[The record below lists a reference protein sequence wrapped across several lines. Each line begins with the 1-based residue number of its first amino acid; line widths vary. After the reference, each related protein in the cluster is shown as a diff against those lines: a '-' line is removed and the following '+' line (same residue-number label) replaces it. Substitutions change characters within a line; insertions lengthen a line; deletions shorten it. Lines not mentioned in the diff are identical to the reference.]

1 MQVFYYLTRRRILTL
16 KASGPFMRPAIQ
28 KLQRPRSRDRRQW
41 TAPSCT
47 PSRKQ
52 LGRRASRPASSWN
65 RKRVVRR
72 FADPR
77 TQISLPAPRIAAVH
91 DTRDEAELLRHVAP
105 VLPNVVSTGCGVF
118 VDKLAD
124 IAGFGK
130 DVGGVP
136 QLRDFGH
143 DRGAAVEYV
152 FVAEEIDVLAALSQL
167 LVKVWIVV
175 RLPTELSDVEIW
187 RYAQAAAEVAQ
198 LPLIQRLPLKTH
210 SNLLY
215 GVVVFAKALI
225 RAASFSKR
233 LLGV

>member
-1 MQVFYYLTRRRILTL
+1 MP
-16 KASGPFMRPAIQ
+16 KASGTCTRPPIQ
-28 KLQRPRSRDRRQW
+28 KLPQPRSRGRRQW
-41 TAPSCT
+41 MARSSTRLRNRSA
-47 PSRKQ
+47 
-52 LGRRASRPASSWN
+52 RRANRPASSWN
-65 RKRVVRR
+65 RKRVVHS

-77 TQISLPAPRIAAVH
+77 TQITLPAPRIAPVH

-118 VDKLAD
+118 VDKPAD

-130 DVGGVP
+130 DVGGMP

-187 RYAQAAAEVAQ
+187 RYSQVAAEVDQ
-198 LPLIQRLPLKTH
+198 FPLVQRLPLEAH
-210 SNLLY
+210 SNPLDR
-215 GVVVFAKALI
+215 K
-225 RAASFSKR
+225 RAGEGKS
-233 LLGV
+233 

>member
-1 MQVFYYLTRRRILTL
+1 
-16 KASGPFMRPAIQ
+16 MRPAIQ

-47 PSRKQ
+47 PSRKRS
-52 LGRRASRPASSWN
+52 GRRANRPASSWN
-65 RKRVVRR
+65 RKRVVGR
-72 FADPR
+72 FPDPR
-77 TQISLPAPRIAAVH
+77 TQITLPAPRIAAVH

-198 LPLIQRLPLKTH
+198 FPLIQRLPLKTH
-210 SNLLY
+210 SSLLY
-215 GVVVFAKALI
+215 GVIIFTKALI

-233 LLGV
+233 